1 MCEYAIPFAADT
13 CKRPA
18 PEIPILFLVMFMPDF
33 SLAER
38 LLFALLCV
46 PVLATLL
53 PLANL
58 NHWSFRIF
66 DFPRP
71 QIAALSLLCAVSNY
85 ALLQH
90 GHWLF
95 VVFEILNVCC
105 FVYQLKEISA
115 YTRLSKPEVLHYQ
128 GEDNGRTVSLITA
141 NVLTGNRRFELLLE
155 QISRYSPDVVLTL
168 ESDGWWER
176 QLAVLE
182 REQGYGYTVKV
193 PLDNLY
199 GMHLY
204 SCLPLRNAQIR
215 HWVAEDIPSIAAEM
229 QLRSGEWIH
238 IYCLH
243 PMPPSPTEADTST
256 DRDAELLLVG
266 KEIAQNNHSVLV
278 FGDLNDVAW
287 SRTSRL
293 FQKISGLLDPRKGR
307 GLFSTFHA
315 GCPLFRWPLD
325 HIFHSSD
332 FMMSE
337 IKVLPNIGSDHFP
350 VYGKFQFAPA
360 AGAVQE
366 KEAANTEDKRQAREK
381 IAQAQPVKE
390 VVQEKY
396 TDNGR

>member
-1 MCEYAIPFAADT
+1 M
-13 CKRPA
+13 
-18 PEIPILFLVMFMPDF
+18 PEF
-33 SLAER
+33 SFTDW

-53 PLANL
+53 PLVNH

-71 QIAALSLLCAVSNY
+71 QIAAVSLLCVVLNY
-85 ALLQH
+85 VLQQH
-90 GHWLF
+90 EHWLF
-95 VVFEILNVCC
+95 VAFEILNLGC
-105 FVYQLKEISA
+105 FAYQLKEISA
-115 YTRLSKPEVLHYQ
+115 YTRLSKPEVLRYR

-141 NVLTGNRRFELLLE
+141 NVLTGNRRSGLLLG
-155 QISRYSPDVVLTL
+155 QIGRCRPDVVLTL
-168 ESDGWWER
+168 ESDDWWER

-182 REQGYGYTVKV
+182 REQGYGYTVKI

-204 SCLPLRNAQIR
+204 SRLPLRNAEVR

-229 QLRSGEWIH
+229 QLRSGEWIR

-315 GCPLFRWPLD
+315 GYPLFRWPLD

-337 IKVLPNIGSDHFP
+337 IKVLPHIGSDHFP
-350 VYGKFQFAPA
+350 VYGKFQFVPA
-360 AGAVQE
+360 AEAVQE
-366 KEAANTEDKRQAREK
+366 KEAADAEEKQEAREK
-381 IAQAQPVKE
+381 IAEAEPVKE
-390 VVQEKY
+390 VVREKY